1 MEMDAIDELIRTTL
15 DARIVKRAL
24 VVKML
29 HNGLSGQQ
37 ISHLLNVSEQYVSKW
52 KVVYKDEGV
61 TGLDLGYTGRP
72 PYLAPEERQNIITWI
87 RAQKTIVIENVIDY
101 VEEQYGVIYQSKQSY
116 YDLLAEGGM
125 SYHKAELTNPKRN
138 ETQIEQK
145 REEIK
150 KNWQIIEKQ
159 SSEKR

>member
-1 MEMDAIDELIRTTL
+1 MDIDAIDELIRTTR

-24 VVKML
+24 VIKML

-52 KVVYKDEGV
+52 KGIYEDKGAS
-61 TGLDLGYTGRP
+61 GLNLGYKGRP
-72 PYLAPEERQNIITWI
+72 AYLTAEERQEIVTWI
-87 RAQKTIVIENVIDY
+87 RAQKTILIEDLVEY
-101 VEEQYGVIYQSKQSY
+101 VEAQYSVIYQSKQSY
-116 YDLLAEGGM
+116 YDLLDEGGM

-138 ETQIEQK
+138 EAQIEEK

-150 KNWQIIEKQ
+150 KNWRKTTRQ

>member
-1 MEMDAIDELIRTTL
+1 MEMDAIDELIKTTP

-24 VVKML
+24 VIKML

-52 KVVYKDEGV
+52 KGLYKDEGAS
-61 TGLDLGYTGRP
+61 GLNLGYKGRP
-72 PYLAPEERQNIITWI
+72 AYLAPEERQDIIAWI
-87 RAQKTIVIENVIDY
+87 GRQKTIVIEDVIQY

-138 ETQIEQK
+138 EAQIEQK

-150 KNWQIIEKQ
+150 KNWRIIETQ